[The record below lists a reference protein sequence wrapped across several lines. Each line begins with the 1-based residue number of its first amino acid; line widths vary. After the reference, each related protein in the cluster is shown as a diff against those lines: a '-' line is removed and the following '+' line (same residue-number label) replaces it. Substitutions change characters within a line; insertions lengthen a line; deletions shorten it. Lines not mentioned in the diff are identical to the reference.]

1 MSVEDVGT
9 SFLSDLSLVTTLGA
23 GASFFGREEKG
34 FFKQL
39 FIGPFPMLMP
49 LEVLVGTNFS
59 SLLWAVVG
67 NLILKTNGDFFSTPF
82 MPLEGVGTGFWSSA
96 LSFDDFA
103 RLFSFVEGWR
113 QFYVQVVCFHLSLK
127 IARLVFRI
135 KLPPALNKGKKPCKV
150 IKPHGHKIA

>member
-67 NLILKTNGDFFSTPF
+67 NLILKTSGEFFSTPF
-82 MPLEGVGTGFWSSA
+82 MPLEGVGTGF
-96 LSFDDFA
+96 
-103 RLFSFVEGWR
+103 
-113 QFYVQVVCFHLSLK
+113 
-127 IARLVFRI
+127 
-135 KLPPALNKGKKPCKV
+135 
-150 IKPHGHKIA
+150 